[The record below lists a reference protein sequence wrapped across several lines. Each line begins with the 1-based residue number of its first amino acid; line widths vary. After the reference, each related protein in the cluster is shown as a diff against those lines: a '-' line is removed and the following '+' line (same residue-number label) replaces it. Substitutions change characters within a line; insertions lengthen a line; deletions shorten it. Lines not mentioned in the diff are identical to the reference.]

1 MDIRTFAFLI
11 ALVGVVNGLG
21 LVLWVTGFAKYC
33 SRLDSLQVKHYWV
46 FALWALTQFLMHIMI
61 WWLLWGMRDVETF
74 NFLTYVYVLTG
85 PILTYLS
92 SSILVPDMNRD
103 SLDLRAHY
111 FGVRSAYFTAFAL
124 VWLWAIFVWPVLLG
138 RFAPTA
144 PIFALGLVMAVIL
157 RFSANPIVH
166 AVLVLMNWVLIIAFL
181 TLFGMELGGVTR
193 LMT

>member
-11 ALVGVVNGLG
+11 VLVGVVNGLG

-33 SRLDSLQVKHYWV
+33 SRLGSLEVKHYWV
-46 FALWALTQFLMHIMI
+46 FALWALTQFMMHIMI
-61 WWLLWGMRDVETF
+61 WWFLWGMRDVETF

-85 PILTYLS
+85 PILTYMGS
-92 SSILVPDMNRD
+92 SMLMPDMDRRLID
-103 SLDLRAHY
+103 VRAHY
-111 FGVRSAYFTAFAL
+111 FHVRRAYFSVFAL

-144 PIFALGLVMAVIL
+144 PIFALGLVGSVIL
-157 RFSANPIVH
+157 RFSANPTVH
-166 AVLVLMNWVLIIAFL
+166 AVLVVMNWVLIITFL
-181 TLFGMELGGVTR
+181 TLFGLELGGVAR